1 MLNFAL
7 ANGLLDRSPFQA
19 VNGKKLINKSVE
31 KRRERFPT
39 FGEELAMLQFCKGRI
54 KPLAPLIVIAA
65 DTGLR
70 RRELLTSRVSDLDF
84 AQHVIRLQTQNA
96 KTNVAR
102 EIPMTDRV
110 LTQFTA
116 LSEGLFADD
125 MVFGGL
131 MEFKKA
137 FQTLRQNVG
146 IGDLHFHDFRHAF
159 VSRGSLAGIPQAV
172 ILKASGHSSEEWK
185 RYLNV
190 TPDQLR
196 RLLEPIGAQTKEE
209 VREYAQSVMK
219 GLREAMR

>member
-1 MLNFAL
+1 
-7 ANGLLDRSPFQA
+7 
-19 VNGKKLINKSVE
+19 
-31 KRRERFPT
+31 
-39 FGEELAMLQFCKGRI
+39 
-54 KPLAPLIVIAA
+54 
-65 DTGLR
+65 
-70 RRELLTSRVSDLDF
+70 
-84 AQHVIRLQTQNA
+84 
-96 KTNVAR
+96 
-102 EIPMTDRV
+102 

-159 VSRGSLAGIPQAV
+159 VPRGILAGIPQAV

-209 VREYAQSVMK
+209 VSEYAQSVMK